1 MISTSPPFTHCFYNA
16 YRPTFLN
23 HAMKA
28 MILAAG
34 RGERM
39 RPLSDMTPKPMLS
52 VAGKPLIRW
61 QIDRL
66 VAAGFTQIVINHA
79 WLGDHIEHAF
89 HSGEGFGCEI
99 LYSREEQALET
110 AGGIVQAL
118 PLLGVGPFVV
128 VSGDIYTDFNYL
140 TLKPVMEEIAQGQA
154 DAHLVLVPNPTFH
167 PQGDMGLENHL
178 IQPDAT
184 PRYTYGNIAV
194 FQPKLFA
201 PLPRGE
207 KKKLFPWLYDFARQ
221 GRVTGE
227 LFDGLWDNV
236 GTPEQLNALD
246 ARLRKPTYIH

>member
-1 MISTSPPFTHCFYNA
+1 VGKVGASIIGSYNGGVKIVE
-16 YRPTFLN
+16 LN
-23 HAMKA
+23 CMRA

-39 RPLSDMTPKPMLS
+39 RPLSDFSPKPMLS

-66 VAAGFTQIVINHA
+66 VAAGFTDIVINHA

-89 HSGEGFGCEI
+89 RSGEGFGCTI
-99 LYSREEQALET
+99 RYSPEEEALET

-118 PLLGVGPFVV
+118 PLLGDAPFLV
-128 VSGDIYTDFNYL
+128 VSGDIYTEFNYL
-140 TLKPVMEEIAQGQA
+140 TLKAVIDDIAQGKA
-154 DAHLVLVPNPTFH
+154 DAHLVLVPNPPFH

-178 IQPDAT
+178 IVPDAA

-194 FQPKLFA
+194 FHPKLFA
-201 PLPRGE
+201 TLPRGE
-207 KKKLFPWLYDFARQ
+207 KKKLFPWLYEFARA

-227 LFDGLWDNV
+227 FFDGIWDNV

-246 ARLRKPTYIH
+246 ARLSRPIHIH